1 MAAPL
6 HWRATRLF
14 QSARIG
20 RAESR
25 RVVSSRAPRRSRT
38 LITSPVR
45 RAVLVASRI
54 SGVQRLFRRR
64 SQGPTVLFYHG
75 VEERISDPI
84 VQGMHFP
91 IGLFEKQI
99 RFLRRE
105 REVISLDGL

>member
-1 MAAPL
+1 MGAPL
-6 HWRATRLF
+6 HWTATRLF
-14 QSARIG
+14 QSTRIG
-20 RAESR
+20 RTKSR

-38 LITSPVR
+38 LTTSAAR
-45 RAVLVASRI
+45 RAALVASRI

-91 IGLFEKQI
+91 MDLFEKQI

-105 REVISLDGL
+105 SEVI